1 VNKDTKHRRKR
12 ELSGQEP
19 IVWRDRM
26 GVPSEFTIVKAIG
39 RTAHRLRA
47 TEQPAVGTEGTL
59 IAMLK
64 THKRK
69 DCIPCL

>member
-1 VNKDTKHRRKR
+1 MD
-12 ELSGQEP
+12 
-19 IVWRDRM
+19 
-26 GVPSEFTIVKAIG
+26 VPSECTIVKAIG
-39 RTAHRLRA
+39 RTVYRLRA

-69 DCIPCL
+69 DCIPCP